1 MKYQYTYRNTA
12 AELWQLSMYYTYGSL
27 VGLCNIIFTVAII
40 VMGISRWPELSNLMR
55 GLVLLCSLL
64 FTVIQPIAVYRK
76 AQKQAAGITAD
87 TRVGFDDAGLHV
99 LTGDKDAVLAWSKLS
114 IVADILAA
122 LIFSDTTHGF
132 VLSNRVLGS
141 DRAAFYSYIASKVK
155 G

>member
-1 MKYQYTYRNTA
+1 
-12 AELWQLSMYYTYGSL
+12 
-27 VGLCNIIFTVAII
+27 
-40 VMGISRWPELSNLMR
+40 MR

-99 LTGDKDAVLAWSKLS
+99 LTGDKDAVLAWSKVKKIS
-114 IVADILAA
+114 KKPTMIV
-122 LIFSDTTHGF
+122 IFSDTTHGF